1 MVELAVDDD
10 ADAGEEEECR
20 LSVLLKVYVDNIMR
34 PNRVFVVVVV
44 FSVADD
50 VPKALLC
57 RQMNE
62 CTRSLATAHIQP
74 ASQSASQPATKST
87 ATKNRIKQPTRL
99 HRRCC
104 CQPATNQSP
113 NFVYFRQSQTDKD

>member
-1 MVELAVDDD
+1 MVELAVDD
-10 ADAGEEEECR
+10 DAGEEEECR

-34 PNRVFVVVVV
+34 PNRVFVVVVVV

-74 ASQSASQPATKST
+74 ASQPANQQPRAQQQKTESNNQLAFTAAAAASLPPTKARILCIFGSH
-87 ATKNRIKQPTRL
+87 KRIKIE
-99 HRRCC
+99 
-104 CQPATNQSP
+104 
-113 NFVYFRQSQTDKD
+113 